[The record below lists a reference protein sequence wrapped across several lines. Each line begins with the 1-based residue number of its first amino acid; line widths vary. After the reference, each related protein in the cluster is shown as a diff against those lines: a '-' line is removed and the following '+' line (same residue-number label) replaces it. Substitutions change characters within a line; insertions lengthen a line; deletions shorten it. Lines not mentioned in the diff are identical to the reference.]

1 MTRYRTFLTAL
12 MFATMASAIGG
23 NAFAEPQKMQTMTTV
38 GSPKPVLLA
47 QANQA
52 NSTMQ
57 PGAAGGTANLAPAG
71 ANTTRVAASQPV
83 GQGTQ
88 FLVAQEVAGRVLVA
102 PINADPFGGAAAGWK
117 RLRVGDRLGTGQK
130 IRTCVPGGRVKLVF
144 EPAEPPTVM
153 AIESGSVLAIEEL
166 ALNNGVSRARLALG
180 VGAVKAGVAES
191 GDTRSDMEITT
202 PTGTLSKKGTDI
214 FRVEYQNG
222 RFRMSLS
229 QNGRGLIQATQL
241 KWGNQGKLIGSRSR
255 FVTRGQFVTQEMFHA
270 IDHVRFDR
278 NININDQF
286 GQTSNE
292 VLTWLNNR
300 GFAFLLPGTNTVN
313 FLGSPEQ
320 QPTDGMTPT
329 GGVSTVGIGM
339 ARPRREGDFGVGQ
352 TILPGGLF
360 NGRVGRKIVRTRQTN
375 CNSDNHRQCR
385 STMRVVK
392 RRK

>member
-12 MFATMASAIGG
+12 LFASIACAISG

-52 NSTMQ
+52 NSTIQ
-57 PGAAGGTANLAPAG
+57 PGVTADTANFAPAG
-71 ANTTRVAASQPV
+71 AGTPRAAASQPV

-88 FLVAQEVAGRVLVA
+88 YFIVQQVEGPVTIA
-102 PINADPFGGAAAGWK
+102 PISADPKGADNVSW
-117 RLRVGDRLGTGQK
+117 RQVRVGDRIGAGIQ
-130 IRTCVPGGRVKLVF
+130 IRTAFRGRVKLVL
-144 EPAEPPTVM
+144 EPSEPPTVM
-153 AIESGSVLAIEEL
+153 AIESGSRLAIEEL
-166 ALNNGVSRARLALG
+166 ALQNGVSTARLALG

-229 QNGRGLIQATQL
+229 ENGRGLIQATQL

-278 NININDQF
+278 NININDLL
-286 GQTSNE
+286 GMTNNE
-292 VLTWLNNR
+292 FLTLFNNR